1 MKPAALLA
9 LQHAGSQHSSE
20 PPHWVSSMPIV
31 NSSWP
36 TISSWPFCSLASHP
50 REMSPFPSSLP
61 FVQRLSQE
69 LLEFPLLFFLQS
81 YFSTYWVILNANI
94 FIGQVTSDA
103 ELLDLREVTSCC

>member
-1 MKPAALLA
+1 M
-9 LQHAGSQHSSE
+9 S
-20 PPHWVSSMPIV
+20 IV

-36 TISSWPFCSLASHP
+36 TISSWAFRSLASHP
-50 REMSPFPSSLP
+50 GEMSPFPSID
-61 FVQRLSQE
+61 QWLSQE

-81 YFSTYWVILNANI
+81 YFSSYWVILNANI